1 MDFKNAQELLILCEE
16 KNLPISEI
24 MRIREIELGETTAET
39 VKEKMT
45 RVLEIMKEAARS
57 PIHKP
62 VASMGGLIGGESR
75 KLSLHAQQKKEL
87 CGDLLQKAITYA
99 MATLETNA
107 SMGVIVAS
115 PTAGSAG
122 IVPGLMLAMQEHYH
136 FSDDTII
143 QALFNASA
151 IGYLAMR
158 NATVAGAVG
167 GCQAEVGVASAM
179 AASAAVELMGG
190 TPEECT
196 YAASTVLM
204 NMLGLVCDP
213 VGGLVEYPC
222 QNRNAAGVANAVI
235 AAEMALAGI
244 RQLIPLDEMIQ
255 TMFAVGRKLPAEL
268 RETAMG
274 GCAVTPSACEACHIC
289 R

>member
-1 MDFKNAQELLILCEE
+1 MDFKNAQELLTLCEE

-107 SMGVIVAS
+107 SMGLIVAS

-167 GCQAEVGVASAM
+167 RCQAEVGVASAM